1 MQIFINVPFWYYALN
16 ALISPFLTQR
26 SKSKFVVARP
36 AKVTET
42 LLKYIPV
49 EEIPVHYGGFKREN
63 DFEFYGKEGGSV
75 SELIIKAGSTNTI
88 EIPSLEVGST
98 LVWDL
103 AVLGWEVNYKEE
115 FVPTDEG
122 SYTIIV
128 QKGKKMGSQEGPIR
142 NTFRTNEPGKLVL
155 TIENLSSRKKKV
167 LYRHT
172 ANKSC

>member
-1 MQIFINVPFWYYALN
+1 M
-16 ALISPFLTQR
+16 
-26 SKSKFVVARP
+26 
-36 AKVTET
+36 
-42 LLKYIPV
+42 
-49 EEIPVHYGGFKREN
+49 
-63 DFEFYGKEGGSV
+63 
-75 SELIIKAGSTNTI
+75 
-88 EIPSLEVGST
+88 
-98 LVWDL
+98 VWDL

-128 QKGKKMGSQEGPIR
+128 QKGKKMGSQEGGPIR

-155 TIENLSSRKKKV
+155 TIENLSSRKKRV

>member
-1 MQIFINVPFWYYALN
+1 MY
-16 ALISPFLTQR
+16 
-26 SKSKFVVARP
+26 VAI
-36 AKVTET
+36 VDM
-42 LLKYIPV
+42 IWWWQ
-49 EEIPVHYGGFKREN
+49 
-63 DFEFYGKEGGSV
+63 
-75 SELIIKAGSTNTI
+75 
-88 EIPSLEVGST
+88 VGST

-155 TIENLSSRKKKV
+155 TIENLSSRKKRV

>member
-1 MQIFINVPFWYYALN
+1 M
-16 ALISPFLTQR
+16 
-26 SKSKFVVARP
+26 
-36 AKVTET
+36 
-42 LLKYIPV
+42 
-49 EEIPVHYGGFKREN
+49 
-63 DFEFYGKEGGSV
+63 
-75 SELIIKAGSTNTI
+75 
-88 EIPSLEVGST
+88 
-98 LVWDL
+98 VWDL
-103 AVLGWEVNYKEE
+103 AVLGWEVKYKEE

-155 TIENLSSRKKKV
+155 TIENLSSRKKRV